1 MDQQDNSDILKSSKK
16 RRKVMRQPTTGVGFE
31 CEIRFKNH
39 LDSCWHNLFEGLS
52 IENLADG
59 VVNISGLLPDEAA
72 VFGLL
77 NTVRDL
83 NLKVVSFNVRS
94 LNEK

>member
-1 MDQQDNSDILKSSKK
+1 
-16 RRKVMRQPTTGVGFE
+16 MRQTTNGTGFE

-39 LDSCWHNLFEGLS
+39 LDNCWHNSFGGLS

-59 VVNISGLLPDEAA
+59 AVIISELLPDQAA

-83 NLKVVSFNVRS
+83 NLKVVSFNVRA
-94 LNEK
+94 LNEKTKNKE